1 MEFYWPLVLVLDKLL
16 RRKFDNPWVKF
27 LKMESLKFI
36 YYFWAV
42 FLFYYYVFF
51 LMTGMVGAYA
61 DSKGRA
67 GGGLGGWGG
76 SIFILLLCCFCW
88 QECGKHGGGG
98 WRERE
103 RGGQCSAEKFQ
114 NRGEKS
120 GDIVTKNGGTVI
132 WQLKISFPSFL
143 STLWLLINSM
153 NKRKYLSTFWGS
165 TFWFSV

>member
-67 GGGLGGWGG
+67 GGGVRGVGGQYFYFIIMLFLLTGMREAWGG
-76 SIFILLLCCFCW
+76 GV
-88 QECGKHGGGG
+88 E
-98 WRERE
+98 RERE
-103 RGGQCSAEKFQ
+103 RGAVFCREISKPGRKKWGHCDKKWWDSDLAVKNQFSIIPKH
-114 NRGEKS
+114 
-120 GDIVTKNGGTVI
+120 IVT
-132 WQLKISFPSFL
+132 
-143 STLWLLINSM
+143 IN
-153 NKRKYLSTFWGS
+153 
-165 TFWFSV
+165 